1 MCVVSKETSSNIRES
16 NEPVLGVP
24 RTDVRLVSHDPR
36 WVELYRVAVKELS
49 VCLGSRI
56 TGVEHIGSTAIPDLE
71 AKPIIDIMVGV
82 ASLNVS
88 DEFIADLERIGYEHR
103 NSDTVIG
110 RLFFAK
116 GPESNRTHNLSVCE
130 SGSPFWVG
138 RVAFRD
144 ALRAN
149 QELAQQYGTLKRL
162 LAQQYPHNRLAYT
175 EAKEPFILA
184 VMASTKSSA
193 R

>member
-1 MCVVSKETSSNIRES
+1 M
-16 NEPVLGVP
+16 G
-24 RTDVRLVSHDPR
+24 RTLQGCRKGTQRLLWKPHNWRRAHWQHGDPR
-36 WVELYRVAVKELS
+36 
-49 VCLGSRI
+49 
-56 TGVEHIGSTAIPDLE
+56 LE

-88 DEFIADLERIGYEHR
+88 DEFITDLQRIGYEHR
-103 NSDTVIG
+103 RSDTIIG

-130 SGSPFWVG
+130 TGSPFWVG
-138 RVAFRD
+138 RVAFRE

-175 EAKEPFILA
+175 EAKEPFILS
-184 VMASTKSSA
+184 VIASTQSLGI
-193 R
+193 